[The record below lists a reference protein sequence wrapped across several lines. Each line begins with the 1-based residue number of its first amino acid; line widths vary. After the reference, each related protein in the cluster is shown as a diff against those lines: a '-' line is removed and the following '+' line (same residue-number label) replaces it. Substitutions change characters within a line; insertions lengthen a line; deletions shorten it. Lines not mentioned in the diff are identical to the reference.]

1 MDEDFSEWSLSEL
14 RQRTAL
20 VQEFDQLA
28 DDIVSKAIEMTQS
41 YEVTEEIEYVPVT
54 RLRLA

>member
-41 YEVTEEIEYVPVT
+41 YEVMEEIEYVPIT